1 MQRFSF
7 RTPQAHGLT
16 IHTMNAHL
24 HPIIAG
30 AINPFAML
38 SAESGEHRLA
48 TVTHDELAHD
58 MRPVCSIL
66 PDDITYREDDR
77 NVRVWDVWDGQTIA
91 SHGHSTY
98 QAAAERANEMGY
110 RIEALPMPM

>member
-1 MQRFSF
+1 
-7 RTPQAHGLT
+7 
-16 IHTMNAHL
+16 MNV
-24 HPIIAG
+24 
-30 AINPFAML
+30 FASL
-38 SAESGEHRLA
+38 SAESPESRLA
-48 TVTHDELAHD
+48 QVAPNELAHD

-98 QAAAERANEMGY
+98 ALAAEWANGQGY

>member
-1 MQRFSF
+1 
-7 RTPQAHGLT
+7 
-16 IHTMNAHL
+16 MNAHL
-24 HPIIAG
+24 HPIIAS
-30 AINPFAML
+30 AINPFSLL

-48 TVTHDELAHD
+48 TVTHDELTHD

-98 QAAAERANEMGY
+98 ALAAEWASGQGY
-110 RIEALPMPM
+110 RIA